1 MIPKIIHYCWFGHGE
16 YDEKI
21 KYCMDTW
28 QKVCPDYEIMR
39 WDEDSFD
46 LGQCRYAEQAY
57 EKKRWAFVTDYVRL
71 KVLDQYGGIYL
82 DTDME
87 LLKPIDRFLE
97 NNLTMGLVD
106 RHGKVLFNGG
116 FIGCRPG
123 EDVIGGLLAE
133 YDRLPFVKPDGE
145 LDLTPNTVRMVDYFA
160 KRWNVRPTLANDTI
174 DMGERRVIY
183 PAKFFLSRQGYSF
196 HHYCASWLDDW
207 TRKVWVSVGPYKLV
221 RFKRRLE
228 SSSPQPS
235 LQRDESILGS
245 FPLGRR
251 KKVFLLR
258 RRGNT

>member
-87 LLKPIDRFLE
+87 LLTSFDGMLNDRAFL
-97 NNLTMGLVD
+97 VS
-106 RHGKVLFNGG
+106 
-116 FIGCRPG
+116 
-123 EDVIGGLLAE
+123 
-133 YDRLPFVKPDGE
+133 
-145 LDLTPNTVRMVDYFA
+145 
-160 KRWNVRPTLANDTI
+160 
-174 DMGERRVIY
+174 
-183 PAKFFLSRQGYSF
+183 PALS
-196 HHYCASWLDDW
+196 
-207 TRKVWVSVGPYKLV
+207 
-221 RFKRRLE
+221 
-228 SSSPQPS
+228 S
-235 LQRDESILGS
+235 LQKRITLFSS
-245 FPLGRR
+245 R
-251 KKVFLLR
+251 
-258 RRGNT
+258 